1 MLLLLLLFVL
11 AGEKGLIE
19 LTNVTADELLLTSN
33 LGGIRGTTVFAK
45 ESLKVR
51 PTSLPASQNFATA
64 SAPLT
69 PPLSS
74 LPAAHFLSH
83 PGFHH

>member
-1 MLLLLLLFVL
+1 MLP
-11 AGEKGLIE
+11 GEKGLIE

-51 PTSLPASQNFATA
+51 PTSLPASHTA
-64 SAPLT
+64 SVPAAHATTFVP
-69 PPLSS
+69 
-74 LPAAHFLSH
+74 PAAHFLSP